1 MARTILIVD
10 DEDLIRKMVS
20 MHFERAGYTVLS
32 ADNGID
38 GLKLAEEKLPDVTLL
53 DINMPG
59 MHGFEVCKKMRE
71 NPKLDKTII
80 IITSARSYKPD
91 IDKALELGADEYVI
105 KPSGLKDLVGI
116 VDTQISRRAP

>member
-20 MHFERAGYTVLS
+20 MHFERAGYTVFS

-38 GLKLAEEKLPDVTLL
+38 GLRLAEERIPDVTLL

-71 NPKLDKTII
+71 NPKLSKSLI

-91 IDKALELGADEYVI
+91 IDKAYELGADEYVI
-105 KPSGLKDLVGI
+105 KPAGLKDLVGI
-116 VDTQISRRAP
+116 VDTHISKKT

>member
-1 MARTILIVD
+1 
-10 DEDLIRKMVS
+10 MVS
-20 MHFERAGYTVLS
+20 LHFDRAGYTVFS

-38 GLKLAEEKLPDVTLL
+38 GLKLAEEKIPDVTLL

-71 NPKLDKTII
+71 NPKLSKTLI

-91 IDKALELGADEYVI
+91 IDKAYELGADEYVV

-116 VDTQISRRAP
+116 VDKHISKKTQ